1 MAQQITR
8 LLPYRSINE
17 TDVINGYSFDSNS
30 GEAGTFVKVS
40 AGNLTLDPVEYGNF
54 GPFAN
59 ALGNARSQYPFVPQ
73 TVTTASSG
81 DAGLI
86 IGMILRD
93 VREVDENGEKLLYYP
108 QKKQDLQCVL
118 SGEAVPIASRGIVE
132 INVRGLAGGVC
143 PSVGQAA
150 IVMPGGKVSGV
161 AFSAIT
167 SGQRDIM
174 VGTFIGTG
182 LRESQQ
188 HTDFAAGPYAR
199 LKFSV

>member
-1 MAQQITR
+1 
-8 LLPYRSINE
+8 
-17 TDVINGYSFDSNS
+17 
-30 GEAGTFVKVS
+30 
-40 AGNLTLDPVEYGNF
+40 
-54 GPFAN
+54 
-59 ALGNARSQYPFVPQ
+59 
-73 TVTTASSG
+73 
-81 DAGLI
+81 
-86 IGMILRD
+86 
-93 VREVDENGEKLLYYP
+93 
-108 QKKQDLQCVL
+108 
-118 SGEAVPIASRGIVE
+118 VE
-132 INVRGLAGGVC
+132 ISVRGLAGGVC

-199 LKFSV
+199 LKFSI